1 MTTPANTPPP
11 DAAPGKPATLIL
23 ARHGQTVW
31 HAENRYAGS
40 SDIDLTPTGVEQ
52 AELLARWARIARPEA
67 LYCSPIRRAQETIAP
82 TREALGLPVTTVA
95 DLREQDFGIAEGRT
109 IGELGEQDPELVAN
123 FRADPVAHHFPGG
136 ESPIAVADRGSAALR
151 RIAAENGGRTVLVVA
166 HNTLIRVSLCALIG
180 VPVRQYRSVFPQL
193 SNGTLTCIRLDGGT
207 GSGAALLSFNV
218 PLAGEIATRSS
229 PG

>member
-1 MTTPANTPPP
+1 MSSSTPA
-11 DAAPGKPATLIL
+11 PATLIL

-52 AELLARWARIARPEA
+52 AGLLAEWAALARPEA

-82 TREALGLPVTTVA
+82 TREALGTAVTTVA
-95 DLREQDFGIAEGRT
+95 DLREQDFGVAEGRT
-109 IGELGEQDPELVAN
+109 IGELAAENPRLVAD

-136 ESPIAVADRGSAALR
+136 ESPLTVAARGAAALR
-151 RIAAENGGRTVLVVA
+151 GIAADNPGRTVLVVA

-180 VPVRQYRSVFPQL
+180 VPVNTYRAVFPQL
-193 SNGTLTCIRLDGGT
+193 SNGTLTQLRLGADPAAP
-207 GSGAALLSFNV
+207 AALLSFNV
-218 PLAGEIATRSS
+218 PIAGEIAVRR
-229 PG
+229 GQG